1 MRPSHRAP
9 SSGELRDGSI
19 VLRPW
24 HGDDAGAVYEACQD
38 PEIQRWISVIPR
50 PYTREHARAFVTAA
64 DPERRKLA
72 IVEDG
77 RVVGAIALRSTDLGT
92 GRIGYWCVAGER
104 GRGIA
109 SRALRRLC
117 RHALDELGFE
127 RLELLTDPDNLAS
140 QRVAEKTGF
149 RREGAMRSH
158 LRHPDGRRRD
168 SVMFSLLPG
177 ELR

>member
-1 MRPSHRAP
+1 VTT
-9 SSGELRDGSI
+9 ELRDGPI

-24 HGDDAGAVYEACQD
+24 NGDDAAAVYEACQD
-38 PEIQRWISVIPR
+38 REIQHWISVIPR
-50 PYTREHARAFVTAA
+50 PYTREHARAFVESD
-64 DPERRKLA
+64 DPERHRLA

-77 RVVGAIALRSTDLGT
+77 RVVGALALRPTNNAT
-92 GRIGYWCVAGER
+92 GRIGYWCLSGER

-109 SRALRRLC
+109 TRALRRLC

-127 RLELLTDPDNLAS
+127 RLELFTDPDNVAS
-140 QRVAEKTGF
+140 QRVAEKAGF
-149 RREGAMRSH
+149 QREGVLRSH